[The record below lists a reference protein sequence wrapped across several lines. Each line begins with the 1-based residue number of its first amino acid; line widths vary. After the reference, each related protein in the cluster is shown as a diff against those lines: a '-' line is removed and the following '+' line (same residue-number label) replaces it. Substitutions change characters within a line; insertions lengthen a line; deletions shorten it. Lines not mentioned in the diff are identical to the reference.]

1 MVINISIHTRCT
13 HKKVMLTFGGFSC
26 FFEGCFLDD
35 CFLPKFS
42 VPSKNAFYNR
52 GAFKNCSLTKC
63 ISEQLSLKYTFFCN
77 ILFFKINCNRKTY
90 FINYNLQTKWKKIF
104 YHPLSCPSGYW
115 KPTLFAYCP
124 VLTLPLFHQLKDW
137 IRENVKNFLV
147 LNKFSTMFLTF
158 VISQI
163 KDLFLMI

>member
-1 MVINISIHTRCT
+1 MTAS
-13 HKKVMLTFGGFSC
+13 
-26 FFEGCFLDD
+26 FLNLV
-35 CFLPKFS
+35 FPQKMHFTTEAHLKIA
-42 VPSKNAFYNR
+42 PSQNAFRNSCR
-52 GAFKNCSLTKC
+52 WNIL
-63 ISEQLSLKYTFFCN
+63 FFCN

-124 VLTLPLFHQLKDW
+124 VLTLPLSPQLKDW